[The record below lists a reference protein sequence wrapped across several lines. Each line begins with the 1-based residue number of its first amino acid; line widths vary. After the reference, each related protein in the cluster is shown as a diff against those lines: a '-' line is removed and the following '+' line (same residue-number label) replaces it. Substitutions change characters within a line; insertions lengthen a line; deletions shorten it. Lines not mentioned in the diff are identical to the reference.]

1 MIKFIHSYKIID
13 NLTPK
18 TLFSEKQ
25 MCGLLKMHGPPLSLM
40 WYYAK
45 VANVVP
51 DRDSNFL
58 QVEIQV
64 YSSAEE
70 EGKLTI

>member
-1 MIKFIHSYKIID
+1 VWAAKD
-13 NLTPK
+13 
-18 TLFSEKQ
+18 
-25 MCGLLKMHGPPLSLM
+25 GPPLSLI

-45 VANVVP
+45 VANVVR

-70 EGKLTI
+70 EGKPTI